1 MGKRVLR
8 YFLSWIYGAVPM
20 MILLNWHTQ
29 SGWRV
34 SITPYTAWVFL
45 SWLLCYPWLRG
56 QLGYLFLKP
65 GKNRR
70 MTSNGVTS
78 YPWQYA
84 IGSTRSVGEIFSLI
98 YIFGEHLLVSFLL
111 ILFGPL
117 VTCTL
122 FLMTL
127 LKRSWLAEWDL
138 FMRLGVLIATKK
150 YKMAWLSEWL
160 SESCH
165 FLKFKIELVAAC

>member
-8 YFLSWIYGAVPM
+8 YLLSLVYGAVLM

-29 SGWRV
+29 NGWRTP
-34 SITPYTAWVFL
+34 ITPYTAWVFL

-56 QLGYLFLKP
+56 KLGCLFLKS

-70 MTSNGVTS
+70 MTSNGITS

-98 YIFGEHLLVSFLL
+98 YIFLEHLLVSFLL

-122 FLMTL
+122 LLIAL
-127 LKRSWLAEWDL
+127 LKKV
-138 FMRLGVLIATKK
+138 MTN
-150 YKMAWLSEWL
+150 
-160 SESCH
+160 
-165 FLKFKIELVAAC
+165 

>member
-1 MGKRVLR
+1 LVEGPSKWCDRGEIEMRKSVLR
-8 YFLSWIYGAVPM
+8 YLLSLIYGAVPM

-29 SGWRV
+29 NGWRV

-56 QLGYLFLKP
+56 KLGYLFLKSD
-65 GKNRR
+65 KNRR
-70 MTSNGVTS
+70 MASNGVTS

-84 IGSTRSVGEIFSLI
+84 IGSTRSLGEIFSLI
-98 YIFGEHLLVSFLL
+98 YIFLEHLLVSFLL

-122 FLMTL
+122 LLIAL
-127 LKRSWLAEWDL
+127 LK
-138 FMRLGVLIATKK
+138 
-150 YKMAWLSEWL
+150 
-160 SESCH
+160 
-165 FLKFKIELVAAC
+165 KIMTS